1 MEHPVKRVTARS
13 ETALRSTV
21 RARGFEIVM
30 DQPPQYGGED
40 LGPTP
45 TEVLLMAWAGCMSG
59 MAHIAA
65 RQMGFAIRGLEIEV
79 EGPIN
84 FARGAGKPTEDR
96 AGFLDIAMR
105 ITVDT
110 DAADETLREWQ
121 RQLEARCPVGDN
133 LANPTPTRLEV
144 ARLT

>member
-1 MEHPVKRVTARS
+1 MDHPVKRATARS

-21 RARGFEIVM
+21 RARHFEIVM
-30 DQPPQYGGED
+30 DQPPQFGGED

-65 RQMGFAIRGLEIEV
+65 RQMGFAIRSLEIEV

-84 FARGAGKPTEDR
+84 FARGAGKPSDDR
-96 AGFLDIAMR
+96 AGFLEAAMA

-110 DAADETLREWQ
+110 DADDETLREWQ
-121 RQLEARCPVGDN
+121 GQLEARCPVGDN
-133 LANPTPTRLEV
+133 LANPTPTRIAVL
-144 ARLT
+144 RPS